1 MNFKQYCRCPLAV
14 LLLMVI
20 STSASAQ
27 AVGIDLQKYE
37 DQTKD
42 LLKQLQQPDSDPE
55 SVMQQMGELAQRF
68 REEGANLPPEQL
80 EQLQQKMMEHLQPVF
95 IQAMPTIFRR
105 MRENAINQIRKELDC
120 TDEEFSVL
128 KPALQKVMDALEAA
142 GGGPPTMGGPSSLA
156 IAARELNLAL
166 QDTST
171 KPEVIHEKMEALR
184 RAREQSQRD
193 LAVARAEL
201 RPLLTLRQESALVAD
216 GLLD

>member
-14 LLLMVI
+14 LLLTVI

-156 IAARELNLAL
+156 IATRELNLAL

-184 RAREQSQRD
+184 RAREQS
-193 LAVARAEL
+193 
-201 RPLLTLRQESALVAD
+201 
-216 GLLD
+216 